1 MTKRWVLWPIFA
13 LGIALIVAPLAIS
26 MPSKASDGQAMLDDF
41 RPIMEPSSVETTADY
56 YDNVFTKLR
65 PIALALNAETVQKFT
80 GYGQGINAVSS
91 ESPKLFAA
99 LAQATGQTPQQLQQ
113 FLGRQFPA
121 TAQLFQG
128 LPQISTDFGNLIG
141 LMTPNVTTFKR
152 VPPGLDHYEP
162 LVRTMERQQDN
173 YASVDSLPPF
183 ALMAWSFV
191 GIGIFLLVFSG
202 IGLFTGRRSKAMVQE
217 PAAAA

>member
-1 MTKRWVLWPIFA
+1 MKRWVLWPIFV
-13 LGIALIVAPLAIS
+13 LGIVLIVAPLVIS

-41 RPIMEPSSVETTADY
+41 RPIMQPESVATTADY

-65 PIALALNAETVQKFT
+65 PIALALNADTVAKFE
-80 GYGQGINAVSS
+80 GYGKGINAVNG
-91 ESPKLFAA
+91 ESPQLFAA

-113 FLGRQFPA
+113 FLGEQFPA

-141 LMTPNVTTFKR
+141 LMAPNVQTFER

-162 LVRTMERQQDN
+162 LVRTMERQQEN

-183 ALMAWSFV
+183 ALMAWAFV
-191 GIGIFLLVFSG
+191 AIGIFLVVFSG
-202 IGLFTGRRSKAMVQE
+202 IGLFAGRRAKEVAGE

>member
-1 MTKRWVLWPIFA
+1 MKRWVLWPIFV
-13 LGIALIVAPLAIS
+13 LGVVLIVTPLAIS

-41 RPIMEPSSVETTADY
+41 RPIMQPEAVATTADY
-56 YDNVFTKLR
+56 YDNVFVKLR
-65 PIALALNAETVQKFT
+65 PIALALTEETVAKFQ
-80 GYGQGINAVSS
+80 GYGQGISAVEA
-91 ESPKLFAA
+91 ESPGLFAA

-113 FLGRQFPA
+113 FLGGQFPA

-141 LMTPNVTTFKR
+141 LMAPNVETFAR

-191 GIGIFLLVFSG
+191 AIGIFNVVFSA
-202 IGLFTGRRSKAMVQE
+202 IGLWSGRRKKTAEE
-217 PAAAA
+217 PATAG

>member
-1 MTKRWVLWPIFA
+1 MKRWVLWPIFV
-13 LGIALIVAPLAIS
+13 LGIALIVVPLAIS

-41 RPIMEPSSVETTADY
+41 RPIMEPSSVETTVDY
-56 YDNVFTKLR
+56 YDNVFVNLR
-65 PIALALNAETVQKFT
+65 PVAEAMSKETVTKFNQ
-80 GYGQGINAVSS
+80 YGQGIAAVQG
-91 ESPKLFAA
+91 ESAKLVPT
-99 LAQATGQTPQQLQQ
+99 LAQATGQTPAQVEQ
-113 FLGRQFPA
+113 FLGQQFPA
-121 TAQLFQG
+121 MSQLFG
-128 LPQISTDFGNLIG
+128 SLPQLSQDFGGLLG
-141 LMTPNVTTFKR
+141 LMGQNVQTFER

-191 GIGIFLLVFSG
+191 AIGIFLVVLSA
-202 IGLFTGRRSKAMVQE
+202 IGLFRGRRSEETTA